1 MKLYKYPIETRGDR
15 KRVKD
20 KKRKKNQEEWIENS
34 NEYGRY
40 SFVSISTL
48 NINGLNR
55 LIKRQSAR
63 VN

>member
-1 MKLYKYPIETRGDR
+1 MKLYTYPIETRGDR

-34 NEYGRY
+34 NEYGRD

-48 NINGLNR
+48 NINC
-55 LIKRQSAR
+55 
-63 VN
+63 

>member
-1 MKLYKYPIETRGDR
+1 MKPEETE
-15 KRVKD
+15 KEWKT
-20 KKRKKNQEEWIENS
+20 KKEKKNQEEWIENS